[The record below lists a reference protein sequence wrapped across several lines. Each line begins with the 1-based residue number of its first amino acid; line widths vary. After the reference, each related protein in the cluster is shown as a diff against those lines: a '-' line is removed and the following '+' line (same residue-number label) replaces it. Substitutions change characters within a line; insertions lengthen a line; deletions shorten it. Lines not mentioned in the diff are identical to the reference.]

1 MRVLNVLGA
10 LVLCLMMVHAE
21 EEDGSDYAGEFF
33 QGMESGFFL
42 RDTPD
47 GHREYE
53 CPDPNLDT
61 EAYAKLQ
68 TFWAPI
74 QLVVNYL

>member
-1 MRVLNVLGA
+1 MKAYSALL
-10 LVLCLMMVHAE
+10 LVLTFLLAGTSYAQ
-21 EEDGSDYAGEFF
+21 DDYNGEFF